1 MCSSSGKAVWQ
12 KRYRALGGPAGFDL
26 TGGWALGIDGG
37 YSSSSCNCGFDE
49 TRLELY
55 EPHAK
60 GLLGLRIQRPVRI
73 HLHWASPRR
82 LAPQFLGK

>member
-37 YSSSSCNCGFDE
+37 YSSSSCNLRIE
-49 TRLELY
+49 TKLALELY

-60 GLLGLRIQRPVRI
+60 GLLGL
-73 HLHWASPRR
+73 
-82 LAPQFLGK
+82 